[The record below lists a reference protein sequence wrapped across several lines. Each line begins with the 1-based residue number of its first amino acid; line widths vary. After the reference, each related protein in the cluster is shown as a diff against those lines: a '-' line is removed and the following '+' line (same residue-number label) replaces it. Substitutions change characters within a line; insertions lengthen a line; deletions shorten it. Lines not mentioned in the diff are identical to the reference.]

1 VNVDLRAYYQQ
12 LREVEASI
20 TDECV
25 IVVSSVTPDGGRAGI
40 RTEVTRPDAA
50 RMIVEGRARL
60 ATAEESRNYR
70 SELRENKQR
79 IDEAAAAAR
88 LQVTVISDS
97 ELRSMRDRIR
107 PSKV

>member
-1 VNVDLRAYYQQ
+1 MDLRAYYQQ

-20 TDECV
+20 MDECV
-25 IVVSSVTPDGGRAGI
+25 VVVSSATADGGRAGI
-40 RTEVTRPDAA
+40 RTEVMRPDAA

-79 IDEAAAAAR
+79 SDEAAAAAR

-107 PSKV
+107 PAKV